1 MKKKDEITDEQIYKE
16 EDYKDLN
23 IYTDM
28 EDSD

>member
-1 MKKKDEITDEQIYKE
+1 MKKKDEITDEWMYKG

>member
-1 MKKKDEITDEQIYKE
+1 MKKKDEITDEWIYKE

>member
-1 MKKKDEITDEQIYKE
+1 MKKKDEITDEWIYKE
-16 EDYKDLN
+16 EEYKDLN